1 MKKLVGLSVIIMLF
15 SLSISAQRQGQRQ
28 NKNAD
33 FTPEQ
38 IAVLQTKKMA
48 LRLDLDDKQQ
58 KEVQKMMLKS
68 AEERQKFR
76 AENQKNKQDGTGL
89 TNDER
94 FERANMRLTK
104 QQAHKAEMKKIL
116 TKEQFEKWENSNRK
130 AMKKGNMKKGKKQGS
145 REGNGS
151 KKQVNNRG

>member
-130 AMKKGNMKKGKKQGS
+130 AMKKGKMKKGKKQGS

-151 KKQVNNRG
+151 KKQFNNRG